1 MGELWEKQCLLKPE
15 RKGRAGELFPSVLSP
30 SMRWLH
36 VMEFREAEA
45 SVMEVRVSLVA
56 LVVKNPSANAE
67 DA

>member
-1 MGELWEKQCLLKPE
+1 
-15 RKGRAGELFPSVLSP
+15 
-30 SMRWLH
+30 
-36 VMEFREAEA
+36 MEFREAEA